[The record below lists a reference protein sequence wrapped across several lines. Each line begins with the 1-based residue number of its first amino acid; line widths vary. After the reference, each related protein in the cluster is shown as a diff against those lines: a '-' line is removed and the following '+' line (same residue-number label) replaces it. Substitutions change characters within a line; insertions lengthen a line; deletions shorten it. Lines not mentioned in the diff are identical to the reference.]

1 MSFRLEPA
9 EVASIAPNLTIRYGG
24 SPTAV
29 AALGISG
36 QTLSPADRG
45 MALIVPGVPPIFIET
60 V

>member
-1 MSFRLEPA
+1 MSVRIEPA
-9 EVASIAPNLTIRYGG
+9 VVASTAPTLTIRCAG

-29 AALGISG
+29 AAIGISG